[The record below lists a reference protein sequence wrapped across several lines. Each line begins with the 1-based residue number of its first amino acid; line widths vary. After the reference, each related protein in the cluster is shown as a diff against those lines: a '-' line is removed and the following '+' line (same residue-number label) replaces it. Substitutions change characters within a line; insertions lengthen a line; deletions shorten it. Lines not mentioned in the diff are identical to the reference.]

1 MRTGLA
7 ISAVGHLALLAWGL
21 VTFVPKAFDSNSAE
35 ALPIDIIT
43 TEQFSKVTAGQK
55 DAKKIAQPKPLVE
68 KIAEPKPAENPAP
81 KVVEKKKEIQAA
93 AAEPAPAPESKPEKA
108 EKKTLEIKLDQI
120 AEALKKDEGK
130 KPLTEK
136 AETPVPPR
144 RPTPPQPKFDAS
156 QVAALLDKRAP
167 QRQASAGSMLN
178 PVASVGLA
186 NAESATLSQSELDAL
201 RARLAKLWNPPI
213 GIRKP
218 EDFIVR
224 IQVRLGRDGKLAAP
238 PQVVTSGK
246 GNEFESARDSAVRAL
261 YQGQPFDMLRPETYD
276 VWNDMEITFDPRE
289 MFRG

>member
-43 TEQFSKVTAGQK
+43 AEQFSKVTVGQR
-55 DAKKIAQPKPLVE
+55 DAKKTAQPKPLVE
-68 KIAEPKPAENPAP
+68 KIAEPKLAENPAP
-81 KVVEKKKEIQAA
+81 KIAEKKKEIQPS
-93 AAEPAPAPESKPEKA
+93 AEPKPAPESKPDKA
-108 EKKTLEIKLDQI
+108 EKKTPELKVDQI
-120 AEALKKDEGK
+120 AEALKKDEAK
-130 KPLTEK
+130 KPLMEK

-144 RPTPPQPKFDAS
+144 KPVPPQPKFDAS
-156 QVAALLDKRAP
+156 QVAALLDKRTP
-167 QRQASAGSMLN
+167 QRQAAAGSTLN
-178 PVASVGLA
+178 ALATLGLA

-224 IQVRLGRDGKLAAP
+224 IQVRLGRDGKLSAP
-238 PQVVTSGK
+238 PLVVTSGK
-246 GNEFESARDSAVRAL
+246 GTEFESARDSAVRAL
-261 YQGQPFDMLRPETYD
+261 YQGQPFDMLRQETYD
-276 VWNDMEITFDPRE
+276 VWQDMEITFDPRE

>member
-1 MRTGLA
+1 MRTGLT
-7 ISAVGHLALLAWGL
+7 ISAVGHLAFLTWAL
-21 VTFVPKAFDSNSAE
+21 VSFVAKPFDLNTAE

-43 TEQFSKVTAGQK
+43 TEQFSKVTAGQR
-55 DAKKIAQPKPLVE
+55 DAKKTAQPKPLVE

-81 KVVEKKKEIQAA
+81 KIAEKKKEIQAS
-93 AAEPAPAPESKPEKA
+93 AAEPNPAPESKPEKQ
-108 EKKTLEIKLDQI
+108 EKKAPELKIDQI

-130 KPLTEK
+130 KPLMEK
-136 AETPVPPR
+136 TETPMPPR
-144 RPTPPQPKFDAS
+144 KPAPPQPKFDAS

-167 QRQASAGSMLN
+167 QRQAAAGSAVN
-178 PVASVGLA
+178 AAASVGLA

-224 IQVRLGRDGKLAAP
+224 IQVRLGRDGKLTAP
-238 PQVVTSGK
+238 PLVVTSGR
-246 GNEFESARDSAVRAL
+246 GTEFESARDSAVRAL
-261 YQGQPFDMLRPETYD
+261 YRGQPFDMLRPETYE
-276 VWNDMEITFDPRE
+276 VWQDMEITFDPRE

>member
-21 VTFVPKAFDSNSAE
+21 VTFVGKPFDSNHAE

-55 DAKKIAQPKPLVE
+55 DAKKAPQPKPLVE

-81 KVVEKKKEIQAA
+81 KIAEKKKEIQPS
-93 AAEPAPAPESKPEKA
+93 AEPKPAPDSKPDKA
-108 EKKTLEIKLDQI
+108 EKKTPELKVDQI
-120 AEALKKDEGK
+120 AEALKKDEAK
-130 KPLTEK
+130 KPLMEK
-136 AETPVPPR
+136 AETPAPPR
-144 RPTPPQPKFDAS
+144 KPAPPQPKFDAS
-156 QVAALLDKRAP
+156 QVAALLDKRTP
-167 QRQASAGSMLN
+167 QRQAAAGSTLN
-178 PVASVGLA
+178 ALATLGLA
-186 NAESATLSQSELDAL
+186 NADAATLSQSELDAL

-224 IQVRLGRDGKLAAP
+224 IQVRLGRDGKLSAP
-238 PQVVTSGK
+238 PMVVTSGK
-246 GNEFESARDSAVRAL
+246 GTEFESARDSAVRAL
-261 YQGQPFDMLRPETYD
+261 YQGQPFDMLRQETYD
-276 VWNDMEITFDPRE
+276 VWQDMEITFDPRE

>member
-55 DAKKIAQPKPLVE
+55 DAKKIVQPKPLVE

-81 KVVEKKKEIQAA
+81 KIVEKKKEIQAA
-93 AAEPAPAPESKPEKA
+93 AAEPAPAPESKSEKA
-108 EKKTLEIKLDQI
+108 EKKTPEIKLDQI

-136 AETPVPPR
+136 AETPVPLR

-167 QRQASAGSMLN
+167 QRQAAAGSMLN

>member
-1 MRTGLA
+1 MRTGLT
-7 ISAVGHLALLAWGL
+7 ISAVGHLALIAWGL
-21 VTFVPKAFDSNSAE
+21 VSLVAKPFDSNRAE

-43 TEQFSKVTAGQK
+43 TEQFSKVTAGQR

-81 KVVEKKKEIQAA
+81 KIAEKKKEIQPS
-93 AAEPAPAPESKPEKA
+93 AEPKPAPDSKPDKA
-108 EKKTLEIKLDQI
+108 EKKAPELKVDQI
-120 AEALKKDEGK
+120 AEALKKDEAK

-144 RPTPPQPKFDAS
+144 KPAPPQPKFDAS
-156 QVAALLDKRAP
+156 QVAALLDKRTP
-167 QRQASAGSMLN
+167 QRQAAAGSTLN
-178 PVASVGLA
+178 ALATLGLA
-186 NAESATLSQSELDAL
+186 NADAATLSQSELDAL

-224 IQVRLGRDGKLAAP
+224 IQVRLGRDGKLSAP
-238 PQVVTSGK
+238 PMVVTSGK
-246 GNEFESARDSAVRAL
+246 GTEFESARDSAVRAL

-276 VWNDMEITFDPRE
+276 VWQDMEITFDPRE

>member
-55 DAKKIAQPKPLVE
+55 DAKKIVQPKPLVE

-81 KVVEKKKEIQAA
+81 KIVEKKKEIQAA

-108 EKKTLEIKLDQI
+108 EKKTPEIKLDQI

-167 QRQASAGSMLN
+167 QRQAAAGSMLN

>member
-55 DAKKIAQPKPLVE
+55 DAKKIVQPKPLVE

-81 KVVEKKKEIQAA
+81 KIVEKKKEIQAA

-108 EKKTLEIKLDQI
+108 EKKTPEIKLDQI
-120 AEALKKDEGK
+120 AESLKKDEGK

-167 QRQASAGSMLN
+167 QRQAAAGSMLN